1 MAELRRYLRL
11 TKEYRVEYGPFP
23 ASGRDDEFRTGVIRN
38 IGGGGLLLGSE
49 EDFPVGSHLILKTYI
64 NGWREEGDDLI
75 EAEDPAQAARIT
87 AIAEV
92 LRSEY
97 QSGPGIFHVAVRFLG
112 RILT

>member
-1 MAELRRYLRL
+1 VAELRRYLRL

-23 ASGRDDEFRTGVIRN
+23 ASGPDDELRTGVIRN
-38 IGGGGLLLGSE
+38 IGGGGLLFQSD

-64 NGWREEGDDLI
+64 DGWRQEGGDLV
-75 EAEDPAQAARIT
+75 EAKDPAQEARIT

-97 QSGPGIFHVAVRFLG
+97 QSGAGIYHVAVRFLG